1 MSDKLAAIEARTD
14 TARQLQTVIGAMQGV
29 AAARAHEAQQRL
41 PGIRASAATVGAAI
55 GDALSA
61 GAPSLEAAAAR
72 RGAPRARL
80 VIVLCS
86 EQGFVGA
93 YNAQLIEYATRPDAA
108 AATREYM
115 MVGTRG
121 AMLAEAGGVPLVWST
136 PMASHADDVVHL
148 ANRITDALYAH
159 LAERGAQ
166 PVSIVHAMPAAA
178 QRLDVIERRL
188 LPFDYTRFD
197 TEPRAQP
204 PLVHLPPTT
213 LLAELA
219 QAYVFVELCD
229 AAMLAFAAENEAR
242 TRAMIAARESV
253 ERTLGELLQAYRIAR
268 QDEITADIVELAS
281 SAL

>member
-14 TARQLQTVIGAMQGV
+14 TARQLQTVIGAMRGV

-61 GAPSLEAAAAR
+61 GAPSRDAAPAR
-72 RGAPRARL
+72 RAAPNARL
-80 VIVLCS
+80 VIVMCS

-93 YNAQLIEYATRPDAA
+93 YNAQMIEYATRPDGAA
-108 AATREYM
+108 SREYM

-121 AMLAEAGGVPLVWST
+121 AMLAEAGGVPLVWSM

-166 PVSIVHAMPAAA
+166 PVSIVHAMPGAA

-188 LPFDYTRFD
+188 LPFDYARFD
-197 TEPRAQP
+197 SAPRAQP
-204 PLVHLPPTT
+204 PLVHLPPAA

-219 QAYVFVELCD
+219 QAYVFVELCE

-268 QDEITADIVELAS
+268 QDEITADIVELAA